1 MSKNWTH
8 DLPIFKGA
16 FERGNQV
23 WKEQI
28 EHILLSVRWGK
39 SWNLLRKLAFFI
51 LSWVRIELMT
61 SQSLR
66 VLSKG
71 EIKDVKEQKEHLALG
86 HMSKNVK
93 SSEIF
98 EVENWGKTRFWGLGG
113 KGGVGG
119 GRHLFRGHHSES
131 QQNFSFSGLMSKNVI
146 VSEIINSQK
155 STETVKHRNFR
166 ISIKNFLLDFFWT
179 QRSQNPKKTKK
190 WVFQNLTHFLP
201 RQANALGK
209 CPFALK

>member
-1 MSKNWTH
+1 MRKKLKSSEKIGFFHSVMSKNWTH

-16 FERGNQV
+16 FEGGNQGC
-23 WKEQI
+23 K
-28 EHILLSVRWGK
+28 RAK
-39 SWNLLRKLAFFI
+39 RTF
-51 LSWVRIELMT
+51 
-61 SQSLR
+61 
-66 VLSKG
+66 
-71 EIKDVKEQKEHLALG
+71 
-86 HMSKNVK
+86 
-93 SSEIF
+93 SSRSYVEKCEIF
-98 EVENWGKTRFWGLGG
+98 WDIWSWKLGENTFLGARG